1 MLCLSAFHSR
11 RRRRLSLVF
20 AAVAALVPV
29 RSIAASNV
37 AHLSVMPWPTEIEAT
52 GGKFSI
58 TPALRFVWGNYP
70 DERLEAAI
78 DRALGKWEARTGLR
92 FSRSAAEPR
101 TPGALLVDVGGPGS
115 KIEQPD
121 EDESYTLEVA
131 ATGVMLRA
139 TTVPGAMHGLETLLQ
154 LLDGDAEG
162 YFVPAVHIR
171 DQPRFPWRGLLIDV
185 SRHWQ
190 PMAVIERN
198 LDAMATVKLNVLHL
212 HLSDDQGFRLESR
225 RHPELQEKGSD
236 GRYFTQQE
244 MKELIAYAFARG
256 IRIMPE
262 FDVPGHATSWLASHP
277 ELASLPGTYPTER
290 RWGIFD
296 PVLNPTDDRTYAL
309 LDEVFGEFAA
319 VFPDPRFHIGGDENN
334 GVQWKANPAIQ
345 AFIREKNLHDNAGL
359 HAFFNRRLS
368 AILAKYGKRMIGW
381 DEIFHPDLPSN
392 TVIQSWRGPDA
403 LAETAKAGF
412 CGLLS
417 NGYYIDLIEPAAMHY
432 RNDPLPANT
441 SLSAEQ
447 QQRILGGEATMW
459 SEWVTPENIDSRIW
473 PRTAAIAERLWSP
486 RTVVDIPD
494 MYRRLADIGR
504 RLEEAGSLHE
514 KNYLAMLSRL
524 GGDHLDAAQRS
535 ALRTF
540 VELVEPV
547 KEYRREELQ
556 PDYDER
562 TPLTGLADCARPD
575 SSDARRFVA
584 QVEALVF
591 AAKSDVI
598 DPATELDR
606 QLEQWSA
613 AARCVAEELPAR
625 SPRLRDAALVA
636 RQLLMAVAV
645 GRESLEAWRK
655 GQGQAVDWRTARL
668 EKLTLAAKDGPAA
681 VEIPVIPAL
690 RQLVCAASV
699 QPQRAAL
706 SGEAWQQ
713 LVSTLA
719 QPEKPQSAAQP

>member
-1 MLCLSAFHSR
+1 
-11 RRRRLSLVF
+11 
-20 AAVAALVPV
+20 
-29 RSIAASNV
+29 
-37 AHLSVMPWPTEIEAT
+37 MPWPTEIEAT
-52 GGKFSI
+52 SGRFPI
-58 TPALRFVWGNYP
+58 TPAFRFVWANYH
-70 DERLEAAI
+70 DERLEAAT
-78 DRALGKWEARTGLR
+78 DRALRKWEARTGLQ
-92 FSRSAAEPR
+92 FSRSAAEPG
-101 TPGALLVDVGGPGS
+101 TSISLLIDVGGAGS
-115 KIEQPD
+115 KIEQPE
-121 EDESYTLEVA
+121 EDESYVLDVVP
-131 ATGVMLRA
+131 TGVRLRA
-139 TTVPGAMHGLETLLQ
+139 PTVPGAMHGLETLLQ
-154 LLDGDAEG
+154 LLDGDGEG
-162 YFVPAVHIR
+162 YFIPAVHIR

-190 PMAVIERN
+190 PTAVIERN

-225 RHPELQEKGSD
+225 RHPELQEKGAD
-236 GRYFTQQE
+236 GRYFTQRE
-244 MKELIAYAFARG
+244 MKDLIAYAFARG
-256 IRIMPE
+256 IRVVPE

-309 LDEVFGEFAA
+309 LDDVFGEFAA

-334 GVQWKANPAIQ
+334 GVQWKENPAIQ
-345 AFIREKNLHDNAGL
+345 AFIQEKNLHDNAGL

-381 DEIFHPDLPSN
+381 DEIFHPDLPST
-392 TVIQSWRGPDA
+392 TVIQSWRGAEA

-412 CGLLS
+412 SGLLS

-432 RNDPLPANT
+432 RNDPVPANT
-441 SLSAEQ
+441 TLTAEQ
-447 QQRILGGEATMW
+447 QRRILGGEATMW
-459 SEWVTPENIDSRIW
+459 SEWVSPENIDSRIW

-494 MYRRLADIGR
+494 MYRRLADIGQ

-547 KEYRREELQ
+547 KEYRREDLQ
-556 PDYDER
+556 PNYDER

-575 SSDARRFVA
+575 SSDARYFAA
-584 QVEALVF
+584 QIEALVF
-591 AAKSDVI
+591 AAKSDAI
-598 DPATELDR
+598 DPMPELDR
-606 QLEQWSA
+606 QLERWIA

-625 SPRLRDAALVA
+625 SPRLRDAAPVA
-636 RQLLMAVAV
+636 QQLLTAATI
-645 GRESLEAWRK
+645 GRDALEAWRT
-655 GQGQAVDWRTARL
+655 GQGQYGGWRTTRL
-668 EKLTLAAKDGPAA
+668 EKLALAAKDGPAA
-681 VEIPVIPAL
+681 VEIPIIAAL
-690 RQLVCAASV
+690 RLLVCAASV
-699 QPQRAAL
+699 QPQRATLADA
-706 SGEAWQQ
+706 AWRQ

-719 QPEKPQSAAQP
+719 EPAKP